1 MFIRYHLV
9 FYGISCLLLIVCLLV
24 HPIFWV
30 LMIGYG
36 IFVIY
41 RLKMINFISIFIFTI
56 IFSFFINWPKPIN
69 DTVIK
74 GKIVDLDE
82 KSVVVKTDETKV
94 KVYGNFIGYHLDDEL
109 EMEVEYFEIN
119 EPTNDNAFNY
129 KNYLYSQ
136 GITNNASIK
145 RLLDVNTKETLFQKL
160 QERISSNDLVDSYA
174 SMFVLGIKD
183 EVIEDYYQQLTDL
196 SVVHLFAL
204 SGLHIHL
211 LKDMLKKVL
220 RFFMPD
226 KYIDYFGIVL
236 IGIYI
241 YLIPFNISFVRAY
254 LVMVLAVLFKRYLN
268 KLDCLSIVTIIMLW
282 TNPYI
287 IFSLSFIFSYFIYFV
302 ILLIN
307 KNKYFNLLV
316 YFGSLPIILMIQYR
330 INILS
335 LLLGIVLVPL
345 VSLLYQ
351 MIWLYMIFG
360 DVVRGLV
367 MVIIYFLN
375 NIITFCNDFSVFL
388 NFSKPSLFFILVY
401 YFIYFKI
408 ILKINIKRNVT
419 REVLL
424 LFSLLLMFYLK
435 PYYCIEGKAVM
446 IDVGQGD
453 CFLIQQPFN
462 QGNILIDT
470 GGLRNKDLASLT
482 LVPYLRSQGIFEL
495 DYVFISHD
503 DFDHCGAYESLSNQI
518 EIKHTVK
525 KYQEKMKIGNI
536 EIEMLKSDV
545 SSNDN
550 NDTSLVIKATINDL
564 VYLFIGD
571 ASNLVEK
578 DLIKKYP
585 DLKVDVLK
593 VSHHGSTTGTC
604 SEFLEVVRPK
614 IALISCGKDNRYGHP
629 SDAVLRRLEDY
640 DIKIYRSD
648 LMGMVKTVY
657 YGDDNYIYP

>member
-1 MFIRYHLV
+1 MFIRYHIV

-160 QERISSNDLVDSYA
+160 QERISSNDLIDSYA

-351 MIWLYMIFG
+351 IIWLYMIFG

-435 PYYCIEGKAVM
+435 PYYCIEGKVVM

-648 LMGMVKTVY
+648 LMGMVKIVY

>member
-160 QERISSNDLVDSYA
+160 QERISSNDLIDSYA

-241 YLIPFNISFVRAY
+241 YLIPFNISFMRAY

-435 PYYCIEGKAVM
+435 PYYCIEGKVVM

-550 NDTSLVIKATINDL
+550 NDTSLVIKATINDF
-564 VYLFIGD
+564 VYLFTGD

-648 LMGMVKTVY
+648 LMGMVKIVY
-657 YGDDNYIYP
+657 YGNDNYIYP

>member
-160 QERISSNDLVDSYA
+160 QERISSNDLIDSYA

-435 PYYCIEGKAVM
+435 PYYCIEG
-446 IDVGQGD
+446 
-453 CFLIQQPFN
+453 
-462 QGNILIDT
+462 
-470 GGLRNKDLASLT
+470 RNDRCWS
-482 LVPYLRSQGIFEL
+482 G
-495 DYVFISHD
+495 
-503 DFDHCGAYESLSNQI
+503 
-518 EIKHTVK
+518 
-525 KYQEKMKIGNI
+525 
-536 EIEMLKSDV
+536 
-545 SSNDN
+545 
-550 NDTSLVIKATINDL
+550 
-564 VYLFIGD
+564 
-571 ASNLVEK
+571 
-578 DLIKKYP
+578 
-585 DLKVDVLK
+585 
-593 VSHHGSTTGTC
+593 
-604 SEFLEVVRPK
+604 
-614 IALISCGKDNRYGHP
+614 
-629 SDAVLRRLEDY
+629 
-640 DIKIYRSD
+640 
-648 LMGMVKTVY
+648 
-657 YGDDNYIYP
+657 

>member
-9 FYGISCLLLIVCLLV
+9 FYGISCLLLVVCLLV

-41 RLKMINFISIFIFTI
+41 RLKMINFISIFMFTI

-69 DTVIK
+69 DAVIK
-74 GKIVDLDE
+74 GKIVNLDE
-82 KSVVVKTDETKV
+82 KSVVIKADKTKV
-94 KVYGNFIGYHLDDEL
+94 KVYGDFAGYHIDDEL
-109 EMEVEYFEIN
+109 EMEVDYFEIN

-145 RLLDVNTKETLFQKL
+145 RLIDVNTKETLFQKL
-160 QERISSNDLVDSYA
+160 QERISSNDFIDSYA
-174 SMFVLGIKD
+174 SMFILGLKD
-183 EVIEDYYQQLTDL
+183 ETIETYYQQLTDL
-196 SVVHLFAL
+196 SVVHLLAL

-226 KYIDYFGIVL
+226 KYIDYVGVVL
-236 IGIYI
+236 IGGYV
-241 YLIPFNISFVRAY
+241 YLIPFNISFIRAY
-254 LVMVLAVLFKRYLN
+254 LIMVLSVLFKRYLN
-268 KLDCLSIVTIIMLW
+268 KLDCLSIVTIMMLLY
-282 TNPYI
+282 NPYI

-316 YFGSLPIILMIQYR
+316 YFGSLPIILMVQYR

-335 LLLGIVLVPL
+335 LLLGVGLVPL

-351 MIWLYMIFG
+351 AIWLYLIFG
-360 DVVRGLV
+360 NIVKDLV
-367 MVIIYFLN
+367 AIIIYFLN
-375 NIITFCNDFSVFL
+375 NIIVFCNDFSVFL
-388 NFSKPSLFFILVY
+388 NFSKPSIFFILSY
-401 YFIYFKI
+401 YFIYFKM

-419 REVLL
+419 REILM

-435 PYYCIEGKAVM
+435 PYYSIEGKVVM

-482 LVPYLRSQGIFEL
+482 LVPYLRSQGVFKL

-518 EIKHTVK
+518 EIDHTVK
-525 KYQEKMKIGNI
+525 KYQEEMKIGKVKI
-536 EIEMLKSDV
+536 QMLKSDI
-545 SSNDN
+545 SSNDT
-550 NDTSLVIKATINDL
+550 NDKSLVIKATINNL
-564 VYLFIGD
+564 VYLFTGD
-571 ASNLVEK
+571 ASSLVEK

-604 SEFLEVVRPK
+604 SEFLEAVGPK

-629 SDAVLRRLEDY
+629 NDIVITRLEDY

-648 LMGMVKTVY
+648 LMGMVKIVY
-657 YGDDNYIYP
+657 YGSDNYIYS

>member
-160 QERISSNDLVDSYA
+160 QERISSNDLIDSYA

-351 MIWLYMIFG
+351 IIWLYMIFG

-435 PYYCIEGKAVM
+435 PYYCIEGKVVM

-550 NDTSLVIKATINDL
+550 NDTSLVIKATISDL
-564 VYLFIGD
+564 VYLFTGD

-578 DLIKKYP
+578 NLIKKYP

-614 IALISCGKDNRYGHP
+614 IALISCGRDNRYGHP

-648 LMGMVKTVY
+648 LMGMVKIVY

>member
-435 PYYCIEGKAVM
+435 PYYCIEGKVVM

-648 LMGMVKTVY
+648 LMGMVKIVY

>member
-160 QERISSNDLVDSYA
+160 QERISSNDLIDSYA

-435 PYYCIEGKAVM
+435 PYYCIEGKVVM

-470 GGLRNKDLASLT
+470 GGLKNKDLASLT

-495 DYVFISHD
+495 DYVFISLD

-545 SSNDN
+545 SSNEN

-564 VYLFIGD
+564 VYLFTGD

-614 IALISCGKDNRYGHP
+614 IALISCGRDNRYGHP

-648 LMGMVKTVY
+648 LMGMVKIVY

>member
-1 MFIRYHLV
+1 MFIRYHFV
-9 FYGISCLLLIVCLLV
+9 FYGISCLLLIICLLV

-36 IFVIY
+36 VFVIY

-74 GKIVDLDE
+74 GKIVNLDE

-160 QERISSNDLVDSYA
+160 QERIASNDLVDSYA

-211 LKDMLKKVL
+211 LKDMLRKVL

-241 YLIPFNISFVRAY
+241 YLIPFNISFMRAY

-268 KLDCLSIVTIIMLW
+268 KLDCLSIVTIIMLC

-335 LLLGIVLVPL
+335 LLLGIILVPL

-351 MIWLYMIFG
+351 IIWLYMIFG
-360 DVVRGLV
+360 NVVRSLV

-408 ILKINIKRNVT
+408 ILKINIKRNIT

-435 PYYCIEGKAVM
+435 PYYCIEGKVVM

-564 VYLFIGD
+564 VYLFTGD

-585 DLKVDVLK
+585 NLKVDVLK

-648 LMGMVKTVY
+648 LMGMVKIVY
-657 YGDDNYIYP
+657 YGNDNYIYP

>member
-1 MFIRYHLV
+1 MFIRYHFV
-9 FYGISCLLLIVCLLV
+9 FYGISCLLLIICLLV

-36 IFVIY
+36 VFVIY

-74 GKIVDLDE
+74 GKIVNLDE

-241 YLIPFNISFVRAY
+241 YLIPFNISFMRAY

-268 KLDCLSIVTIIMLW
+268 KLDCLSIVTIIMLC

-335 LLLGIVLVPL
+335 LLLGIILVPL

-351 MIWLYMIFG
+351 IIWLYMIFG
-360 DVVRGLV
+360 NVVRSLV

-388 NFSKPSLFFILVY
+388 NFSKPSLFFILAY

-408 ILKINIKRNVT
+408 ILKINIKRNIT

-435 PYYCIEGKAVM
+435 PYYCIEGKVVM

-470 GGLRNKDLASLT
+470 GGSRNKDLASLT

-564 VYLFIGD
+564 VYLFTGD

-585 DLKVDVLK
+585 NLKVDVLK

-648 LMGMVKTVY
+648 LMGMVKIVY
-657 YGDDNYIYP
+657 YGNDNYIYP

>member
-160 QERISSNDLVDSYA
+160 QERISSNDLIDSYA

-287 IFSLSFIFSYFIYFV
+287 IFSLSFIFSSGQHPVLSRSFTHGTRSWNTMCTCIVLFPAADLQRTERSENHQITFLSAQKSCGISSRANIWHTLQLFTKRAPLPFHPPAKSSV
-302 ILLIN
+302 ILTTGRNLKISFMKWTGVLI
-307 KNKYFNLLV
+307 
-316 YFGSLPIILMIQYR
+316 SRRP
-330 INILS
+330 S
-335 LLLGIVLVPL
+335 TA
-345 VSLLYQ
+345 
-351 MIWLYMIFG
+351 
-360 DVVRGLV
+360 LV
-367 MVIIYFLN
+367 M
-375 NIITFCNDFSVFL
+375 
-388 NFSKPSLFFILVY
+388 P
-401 YFIYFKI
+401 
-408 ILKINIKRNVT
+408 
-419 REVLL
+419 
-424 LFSLLLMFYLK
+424 
-435 PYYCIEGKAVM
+435 
-446 IDVGQGD
+446 
-453 CFLIQQPFN
+453 
-462 QGNILIDT
+462 
-470 GGLRNKDLASLT
+470 
-482 LVPYLRSQGIFEL
+482 
-495 DYVFISHD
+495 
-503 DFDHCGAYESLSNQI
+503 
-518 EIKHTVK
+518 
-525 KYQEKMKIGNI
+525 
-536 EIEMLKSDV
+536 
-545 SSNDN
+545 
-550 NDTSLVIKATINDL
+550 
-564 VYLFIGD
+564 
-571 ASNLVEK
+571 
-578 DLIKKYP
+578 
-585 DLKVDVLK
+585 
-593 VSHHGSTTGTC
+593 
-604 SEFLEVVRPK
+604 
-614 IALISCGKDNRYGHP
+614 
-629 SDAVLRRLEDY
+629 
-640 DIKIYRSD
+640 
-648 LMGMVKTVY
+648 
-657 YGDDNYIYP
+657 

>member
-160 QERISSNDLVDSYA
+160 QERISSNDLIDSYA

-287 IFSLSFIFSYFIYFV
+287 IFSLYFIFSYFIYFV

-375 NIITFCNDFSVFL
+375 NIITLCNDFSVFL

-435 PYYCIEGKAVM
+435 PYYCIEGKVVM

-470 GGLRNKDLASLT
+470 GGLKNKDLASLT

-545 SSNDN
+545 SSNEN

-564 VYLFIGD
+564 VYLFTGD

-614 IALISCGKDNRYGHP
+614 IALISCGRDNRYGHP

-648 LMGMVKTVY
+648 LMGMVKIVY

>member
-160 QERISSNDLVDSYA
+160 QERISSNDLIDSYA

-435 PYYCIEGKAVM
+435 PYYCIEGKVVM

-648 LMGMVKTVY
+648 LMGMVKIVY

>member
-160 QERISSNDLVDSYA
+160 QERISSNDLIDSYA

-435 PYYCIEGKAVM
+435 PYYCIEGKVVM

-470 GGLRNKDLASLT
+470 GGLKNKDLASLT

-545 SSNDN
+545 SSNEN

-564 VYLFIGD
+564 VYLFTGD

-614 IALISCGKDNRYGHP
+614 IALISCGRDNRYGHP

-648 LMGMVKTVY
+648 LMGMVKIVY

>member
-1 MFIRYHLV
+1 MFIRYHIV

-160 QERISSNDLVDSYA
+160 QERISSNDLIDSYA

-351 MIWLYMIFG
+351 IIWLYMIFG

-435 PYYCIEGKAVM
+435 PYYCIEGKVVM

-593 VSHHGSTTGTC
+593 ASHHGSTTGTC

-648 LMGMVKTVY
+648 LMGMVKIVY